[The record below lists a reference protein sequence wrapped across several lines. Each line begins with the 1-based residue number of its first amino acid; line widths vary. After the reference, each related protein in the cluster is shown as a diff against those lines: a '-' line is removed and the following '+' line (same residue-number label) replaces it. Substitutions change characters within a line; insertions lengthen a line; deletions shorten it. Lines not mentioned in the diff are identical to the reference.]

1 MRTSSLSAVAVSRRP
16 PVDGQP
22 QRSVNHAGAG
32 PFPEP
37 VPHWNRLSKG
47 DEVAVCAPGT
57 PILSGK
63 VDMVA
68 LDGSVFWILQKDGL
82 GRATVCR
89 GEQLAVYRTA
99 AARGRRPGGHHA

>member
-1 MRTSSLSAVAVSRRP
+1 MSAVAVRRRP
-16 PVDGQP
+16 QVGRQP
-22 QRSVNHAGAG
+22 QRSVNHAGAR

-57 PILSGK
+57 PKLSGK

-68 LDGSVFWILQKDGL
+68 LDGSVFWIHQKDGL
-82 GRATVCR
+82 GRAMVCR
-89 GEQLAVYRTA
+89 GERLAVYRTA
-99 AARGRRPGGHHA
+99 APRGRRPAGHHA